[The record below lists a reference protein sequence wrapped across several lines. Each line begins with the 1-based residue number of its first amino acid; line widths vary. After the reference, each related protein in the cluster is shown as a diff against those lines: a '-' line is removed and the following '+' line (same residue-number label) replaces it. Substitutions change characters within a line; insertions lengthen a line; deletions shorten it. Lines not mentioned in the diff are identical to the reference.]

1 MRVLLVGG
9 GGREHALAAA
19 LAVAPSVDALFV
31 APGNPGTETIARNL
45 AVAADDVPGLVE
57 AARRFAIDLVVPGP
71 EAALVAGLADA
82 CAAARIACAGP
93 SAAASRLEGSKQ
105 FARTIAEEAGIPG
118 PLWQACD
125 DPDEA
130 IALVRRLGA
139 PVVVK
144 ADGLAA
150 GKGVVVA
157 ATVAEAVAAI
167 ESVMRNRTLGAA
179 GATVVIEEC
188 LAGDEVSLFAL
199 CDGQDAVLLGAA
211 QDHKRVG
218 DGDTGPNTG
227 GMGAVSPP
235 SGFGREAQ
243 AAALALFVR
252 PLLAAMA
259 ARGTPFRGVLF
270 TGLMLTAHGPRLIEY
285 NVRFGDP
292 EAQCLLPLLRS
303 DLALALKACTDG
315 TLAAA
320 PWRLADAASIAV
332 VLAAPGYPGTIR
344 TNDAIGGIEAAS
356 GHAEDVRVFQAGTRR
371 DAAGTIV
378 SAGGRVLAVQATAPT
393 LRAARDLVY
402 GAVERLAWPGAL
414 FRRDIGAR
422 SIV

>member
-1 MRVLLVGG
+1 MRVLLIGG

-19 LAVAPSVDALFV
+19 LAASPSVDALFV
-31 APGNPGTETIARNL
+31 APGNPGTATIARNL
-45 AVAADDVPGLVE
+45 AVAADDVPGLVA
-57 AARRFAIDLVVPGP
+57 AARRLAVDLVVPGP

-82 CAAARIACAGP
+82 CAAAGLACAGP
-93 SAAASRLEGSKQ
+93 SAAASRLEGSKR
-105 FARTIAEEAGIPG
+105 FARSVADAAGIPG
-118 PLWQACD
+118 PLWQACAE
-125 DPDEA
+125 PDEA

-150 GKGVVVA
+150 GKGVVIA
-157 ATVAEAVAAI
+157 ATVDDAIAAI
-167 ESVMRNRTLGAA
+167 ERVMRDRALGNA

-199 CDGQDAVLLGAA
+199 CDGRDAVLLGAA

-235 SGFGREAQ
+235 RGFGRVEQ
-243 AAALALFVR
+243 EAALGLFVR
-252 PLLAAMA
+252 PLLAEMA
-259 ARGTPFRGVLF
+259 ARGMPFRGVLF

-315 TLAAA
+315 TLSAA
-320 PWRLADAASIAV
+320 PWTLADEASVAV

-344 TNDAIGGIEAAS
+344 TGDAIGGIETAA
-356 GHAEDVRVFQAGTRR
+356 GDGVRVFQAATRR
-371 DAAGTIV
+371 DADGGIV
-378 SAGGRVLAVQATAPT
+378 TAGGRVLAVQATAPT
-393 LRAARDLVY
+393 LRAARDAAY
-402 GAVERLAWPGAL
+402 GAVARVAWPGAL

-422 SIV
+422 SII